1 MQTGN
6 YNALGKSDI
15 VRARR
20 TSFTDWL
27 LRGAVA
33 FVFVSIGWEKLT
45 ATPGSMWFTL
55 FAHIGW
61 GQWFRCFTGGVQ
73 ILGGVLMI
81 IPRST
86 IIGTLLLASTMAGAI
101 LFHLFVLGDPFSSA
115 IPAVLLVG
123 ILVIGTRRSSET
135 DEITSLGI

>member
-1 MQTGN
+1 
-6 YNALGKSDI
+6 
-15 VRARR
+15 
-20 TSFTDWL
+20 
-27 LRGAVA
+27 
-33 FVFVSIGWEKLT
+33 
-45 ATPGSMWFTL
+45 
-55 FAHIGW
+55 
-61 GQWFRCFTGGVQ
+61 
-73 ILGGVLMI
+73 MI